1 MALLGFVIVTAAGMA
16 AAQNA
21 GAPVGIV
28 GQTPRSVSEGVL
40 DLLAYSVV
48 PDGTLSTVQLDRGG
62 GDDNDIGVSLSQLGA
77 GFTWSDSFP
86 LYLEGFLGYARYDP
100 RFVFSDGQDQRRI
113 STRWDQF
120 SVTIG
125 VGYDFPIAKN
135 LYLRPILNA
144 AIAQVTT
151 DAALA
156 TSLLAFRN
164 NNQDLAAIDRGKL
177 NAYGLGGSL
186 MLAYYDH
193 LPAREIDIELRT
205 TDLQLQTFG
214 DTTDAVKGDT
224 NALTVNLWGRLRW
237 PTGTRS
243 VSKAGQVAGG
253 GPAFPLSR
261 RPAGGPRVRASDQ
274 DRRRTRARCR
284 RTQDRRLWPLHGAR
298 AAGRALCL
306 RAECH
311 GLFRR
316 ARDHLLGGAIAV
328 HLIQP
333 RSR

>member
-1 MALLGFVIVTAAGMA
+1 MTPRAASRAAMALLGLVVVTAADVA
-16 AAQNA
+16 SAQNL
-21 GAPVGIV
+21 PVGIV

-62 GDDNDIGVSLSQLGA
+62 EDDNDIGVSLSQLGA
-77 GFTWSDSFP
+77 GFTWSDSVP
-86 LYLEGFLGYARYDP
+86 VYLEGYLGYARYDP

-125 VGYDFPIAKN
+125 VGYDFPLAKN

-151 DAALA
+151 DATLA
-156 TSLLAFRN
+156 ASLVAFRN
-164 NNQDLAAIDRGKL
+164 DNQDLAAIDRGKL

-186 MLAYYDH
+186 VLAYYDH

-214 DTTDAVKGDT
+214 DTSEAVKGDT

-237 PTGTRS
+237 PTGLEAFQRP
-243 VSKAGQVAGG
+243 VRWLVEGQHSRFLGDPQAALGFEHLTKIGG
-253 GPAFPLSR
+253 GLELDLEALKIGAFGLYTE
-261 RPAGGPRVRASDQ
+261 RVR
-274 DRRRTRARCR
+274 
-284 RTQDRRLWPLHGAR
+284 LV
-298 AAGRALCL
+298 GRYVF
-306 RAECH
+306 
-311 GLFRR
+311 GLNVTGFSVG
-316 ARDHLLGGAIAV
+316 LGITF
-328 HLIQP
+328 
-333 RSR
+333 